1 MVTSNGAVG
10 RDALTN
16 ELVYQRTID
25 PAIAYELY
33 NEVVPKNE
41 TRINCNCNQNDV
53 WFCRHNWEEVLAFHQ
68 ESRLTFQVVPDT
80 PKLVAAPAGGAGGTI
95 RDGDFSGVVKFFY
108 TCWDR
113 PLLERLEAYLQER
126 YKDELT
132 VNISASY
139 CVDIQ
144 AKGVDKTHGLRSIF
158 AHMARKELGNEG
170 DKEEAVRQK
179 VEACMRQSIAF
190 GDDLNDK
197 SMLVN
202 VGRGFVM
209 ANANPKLKQET
220 AQAPFQNQL
229 EVIGNNADD
238 SVCRKIRELF
248 DLSERA

>member
-1 MVTSNGAVG
+1 
-10 RDALTN
+10 
-16 ELVYQRTID
+16 
-25 PAIAYELY
+25 
-33 NEVVPKNE
+33 
-41 TRINCNCNQNDV
+41 
-53 WFCRHNWEEVLAFHQ
+53 
-68 ESRLTFQVVPDT
+68 
-80 PKLVAAPAGGAGGTI
+80 
-95 RDGDFSGVVKFFY
+95 
-108 TCWDR
+108 
-113 PLLERLEAYLQER
+113 
-126 YKDELT
+126 
-132 VNISASY
+132 
-139 CVDIQ
+139 
-144 AKGVDKTHGLRSIF
+144 
-158 AHMARKELGNEG
+158 MARKELGNEG